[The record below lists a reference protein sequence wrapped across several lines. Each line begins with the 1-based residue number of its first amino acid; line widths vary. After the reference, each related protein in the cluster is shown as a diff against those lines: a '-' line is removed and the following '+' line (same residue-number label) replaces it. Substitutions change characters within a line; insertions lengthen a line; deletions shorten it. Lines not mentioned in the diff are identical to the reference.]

1 MFKILYTRF
10 TVIICLLRRS
20 RIEGFIRGLR
30 DETQSQVFRDRVYPA
45 ANEDD
50 GDQVSETFPQVDVRS
65 FTNQLPSRNVPS
77 SDQAIENI
85 KNLYSPHFPLDVVR
99 DYVMMALNEA
109 VEVNQVHNRDP
120 IGGSNENLFL
130 YVR

>member
-1 MFKILYTRF
+1 MNLCV
-10 TVIICLLRRS
+10 VIICLLRRP
-20 RIEGFIRGLR
+20 RIKGFVRELR
-30 DETQSQVFRDRVYPA
+30 DETQSQVLGDWVYSTTNENDR
-45 ANEDD
+45 
-50 GDQVSETFPQVDVRS
+50 DQVSKILSQVDVRS